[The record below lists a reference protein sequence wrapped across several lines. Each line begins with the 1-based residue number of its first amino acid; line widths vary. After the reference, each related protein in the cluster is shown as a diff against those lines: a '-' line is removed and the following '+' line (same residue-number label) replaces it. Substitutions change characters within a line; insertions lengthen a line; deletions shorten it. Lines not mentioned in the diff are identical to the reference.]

1 MAFKKG
7 KSGNEKTVFKQGQTG
22 NPNGRPK
29 KLVSSILADLKNKG
43 ELVTRHMVTETYQVL
58 MSLNEE
64 QLKEIAND
72 KEQPMLNR
80 IVAKEMLSKKGFDI
94 IEKMMDR
101 ANGKATIMQEISQD
115 VTTGGDKLNGI
126 SPIQWI
132 DEQSEGDKDK

>member
-1 MAFKKG
+1 MAKKQA
-7 KSGNEKTVFKQGQTG
+7 KDYIKEHEWKQGESG

-64 QLKEIAND
+64 QLKEITND
-72 KEQPMLNR
+72 KEQPMINR

-101 ANGKATIMQEISQD
+101 ANGKAMIMQEISQD

-132 DEQSEGDKDK
+132 DEQSKGDKDK

>member
-1 MAFKKG
+1 MAKKDIIKHQVKKG
-7 KSGNEKTVFKQGQTG
+7 QVL

-64 QLKEIAND
+64 QLKEITND

-94 IEKMMDR
+94 IERMMDR
-101 ANGKATIMQEISQD
+101 ANGKANINATIETKEPKQMTDEELDS
-115 VTTGGDKLNGI
+115 KLDAYN
-126 SPIQWI
+126 
-132 DEQSEGDKDK
+132 KRNKK

>member
-64 QLKEIAND
+64 QLKGIAND

-94 IEKMMDR
+94 IERMMDR
-101 ANGKATIMQEISQD
+101 ANGKANINATIETKEPKQMTDEELD
-115 VTTGGDKLNGI
+115 AKLDAYN
-126 SPIQWI
+126 
-132 DEQSEGDKDK
+132 KRNKK

>member
-1 MAFKKG
+1 MAKKDIIKHQVKKG
-7 KSGNEKTVFKQGQTG
+7 QVL

-29 KLVSSILADLKNKG
+29 KLVSTILADLKNKG

-72 KEQPMLNR
+72 REQPMINR

-94 IEKMMDR
+94 IERMMDR
-101 ANGKATIMQEISQD
+101 TNGKANINATIETKEPKQMTDEELD
-115 VTTGGDKLNGI
+115 AKLDAYN
-126 SPIQWI
+126 
-132 DEQSEGDKDK
+132 KRNKK